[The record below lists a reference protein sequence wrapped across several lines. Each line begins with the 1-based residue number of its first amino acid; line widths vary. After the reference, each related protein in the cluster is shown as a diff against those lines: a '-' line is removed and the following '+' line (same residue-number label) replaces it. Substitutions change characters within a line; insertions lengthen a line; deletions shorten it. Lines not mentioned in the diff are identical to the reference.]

1 MVKEAVVMKMT
12 APEIE
17 EVDVDPEEEAG
28 IVSVVSEE
36 AV

>member
-1 MVKEAVVMKMT
+1 MVNKAVMMMT

-17 EVDVDPEEEAG
+17 EEAG
-28 IVSVVSEE
+28 IVSGVAEE